1 MKKSVK
7 KFVSILLTI
16 VILFGGAGRVF
27 ASANNS
33 VSFDSKNLKFIEL
46 SDEKLIYTYEENG
59 RKYKNIDFISKDS
72 MKVETLK
79 YEIINNKDVFLDKIY
94 YEIDQSNQS
103 IKTHSVRD
111 NSYYEIKIKVQYNDS
126 IYGDQYN
133 WRYKTSYTGNTKFQ
147 TYSIGAIATVLAGA
161 IASITGMPWYAR
173 FFISVAASI
182 FDKSLTVVYF
192 KVDEYVDNSNRL
204 RPKYKDI
211 VKIYEDKH
219 YNYYIDTETRIFD
232 AVM

>member
-7 KFVSILLTI
+7 RFVSILLTI
-16 VILFGGAGRVF
+16 VIIFGGTGRVF
-27 ASANNS
+27 ASVNNS
-33 VSFDSKNLKFIEL
+33 ASLDSKNLKFIEL
-46 SDEKLIYTYEENG
+46 SDEKLVYTYEENG
-59 RKYKNIDFISKDS
+59 RIYKNIDFISKDN
-72 MKVETLK
+72 MKVETIK
-79 YEIINNKDVFLDKIY
+79 YEIIDNKDVFVDKIY

-103 IKTHSVRD
+103 IKTHSVRN
-111 NSYYEIKIKVQYNDS
+111 NSYYETKIKVQYNDS
-126 IYGDQYN
+126 TYGDQYN

-147 TYSIGAIATVLAGA
+147 TYSIGAIAAALATTLTG
-161 IASITGMPWYAR
+161 ITGMPWIAR
-173 FFISVAASI
+173 FLIVVAASI

-192 KVDEYVDNSNRL
+192 KVNEYVDDSNRL